1 MLLNRPADSSVTY
14 STAHGPLVFGPRCLI
29 MGILNVTPD
38 SFSDGGRFAKVDD
51 AVTRA
56 LDLAEQGADVL
67 DIGPESTRPG
77 ATPVAPDE
85 QIRRAIPV
93 IERIRKRGLKMPVS
107 IDTRS
112 ARVASAAL
120 DAGADI
126 VNDVSAARHDR
137 DMPRLLAQRRVPFVI
152 MHMQGTP
159 ETMQKKPA
167 YANVVDEVARFFI
180 DRAEAL
186 CAAGVDVGRMI
197 VDPGIG
203 FGKTTVHNLALLR
216 HLPTLGGQWPI
227 LVGVSRKKFIGE
239 LSGAVSP
246 DDRIMGTAAAVA
258 HCVLT
263 GADMVRVHDVAAM
276 RQVVRVCEAI
286 RCAEKTDKSEARIRF
301 PLP

>member
-1 MLLNRPADSSVTY
+1 MLLNRPADPSVTY

-51 AVTRA
+51 AVARA
-56 LDLAEQGADVL
+56 LELAAQGADVL

-77 ATPVAPDE
+77 STPIAPDE

-93 IERIRKRGLKMPVS
+93 IERARKRGLAIPIS

-112 ARVASAAL
+112 VKVAAAAL
-120 DAGADI
+120 DAGADM
-126 VNDVSAARHDR
+126 VNDVSAAQHDR
-137 DMPRLLAQRRVPFVI
+137 DMPNLLAQRRVPFVI

-159 ETMQKKPA
+159 ETMQKLPT
-167 YANVVDEVARFFI
+167 YLNVVDEVARFFI

-186 CAAGVDVGRMI
+186 CDAGVDVGRMI

-203 FGKTTVHNLALLR
+203 FGKTTDHNLALLHDLR
-216 HLPTLGGQWPI
+216 ELGGQWPI

-239 LSGAVSP
+239 LSGAASP

-258 HCVLT
+258 HCALAGV
-263 GADMVRVHDVAAM
+263 DMVRVHDVVAM
-276 RQVVRVCEAI
+276 RQVVRVCDAI
-286 RCAEKTDKSEARIRF
+286 RAANIVG
-301 PLP
+301 